1 MAADSQKIVRWV
13 REFVAQ
19 HSGKPV
25 DTLPEYALDRD
36 LFEQG
41 DLDSFGFVE
50 LLSVLGDRTGRAL
63 DLSDADPAELAVLG
77 NLVAHFGGEEPR

>member
-1 MAADSQKIVRWV
+1 VPADSAQIVRWV

-19 HSGKPV
+19 HSGKPLES
-25 DTLPEYALDRD
+25 LPEYALDRD
-36 LFEQG
+36 LFEHG

-63 DLSDADPAELAVLG
+63 DLSDVDPAELAVLG
-77 NLVAHFGGEEPR
+77 NLVSRFSGEAPR